1 MDDAIITLMA
11 DWSASAIE
19 IMKEIGLTPE
29 EIAEAILT
37 D

>member
-1 MDDAIITLMA
+1 MDDAIIALMA

-19 IMKEIGLTPE
+19 IMREVGLTPE

>member
-1 MDDAIITLMA
+1 MDDAIIALMA

-19 IMKEIGLTPE
+19 IIKEVGLTPE

>member
-1 MDDAIITLMA
+1 MDNAIIALMEE
-11 DWSASAIE
+11 WSASAIE
-19 IMKEIGLTPE
+19 IMKEVGLTPE